1 MLRMD
6 GQPKE
11 RKPVQNASNKISQVV
26 RQVLVPMLTA
36 PIGSYI
42 SFRAGDPS
50 RVGRE
55 LLERL
60 RETEPDTVRDRGA
73 FVARMSSLYDSVFT
87 SGQTG
92 GQTSG
97 QTGMSEGLHEP
108 PDVLAALHEGLVQP
122 AVREGLVEVGCHVEG
137 AADGREQ
144 VPAGLDL
151 ASALRGCS

>member
-1 MLRMD
+1 MMRMD

-92 GQTSG
+92 GQTS
-97 QTGMSEGLHEP
+97 MSEGLHEP
-108 PDVLAALHEGLVQP
+108 LDVLPALHEGLVQP
-122 AVREGLVEVGCHVEG
+122 AVREGLVEVGCNVEG